1 MAKVS
6 VIVPVYNTDKYLD
19 KCLSS
24 LVNQT
29 LDDIEI
35 IIVDDGS
42 TDNSKSIIDKYLT
55 DTRVKYVKKDNG
67 GLSSARNYGLS
78 YVTSDYIG
86 YVDSDDYV
94 SLTMYSNLYN
104 KMISGNY
111 DLVECDFIWEYPN
124 NSRIDKTN
132 IVEDYFLD
140 IRVVAW
146 NKLYKTSIIK
156 DNKLEFLDGKLYEDI
171 SFCYKYL
178 MYTNSIGYIN
188 DIGYYYIQRDGSIT
202 NKSSVRVREVYDILY
217 DVLDYYKE
225 KGLYKEYYAKLEY
238 LCIKI
243 VLGRSFYRICLLDDK
258 KLRKAYLI
266 EGYDFL
272 ESNFPKWR
280 KNSYLIKRK
289 DKKNIY
295 YRCCNRIVY
304 SLSSVVFRLLGNKL
318 VK

>member
-243 VLGRSFYRICLLDDK
+243 VLGRNFYRICLLDDK